1 MGVDLEYHTTAGE
14 ATRLELGLAA
24 EDVTELGAQLAQLLG
39 EEPCSTEH

>member
-1 MGVDLEYHTTAGE
+1 MGVELEYHTTAGE

-24 EDVTELGAQLAQLLG
+24 EDVTELGAQLAQLG